1 LRQKQRASYQKHY
14 LFIVLGSRRLFVFTE
29 GIYRGKGIFMHE
41 GHRNRLKKRFLEEGL
56 DGFEDHQI
64 LELLLF
70 YAIPRRDTNETAHSL
85 INKYGSLSGVLE
97 ADPKDLANTPGLGEN
112 STLLLSLIPSLARIY
127 LKDRWGARP
136 TLNSTSR
143 AGEYVLNLYAGR
155 TYEVFYIICL
165 DAQHKVIYPAL
176 VHEGTIDQAPVYP
189 RNIVETALRHKA
201 HSVILAHNHP
211 GGSPAPS
218 PQDIEVTKKIRTAL
232 ESISITVLDHII
244 AAGELY
250 VSCMEKGLI

>member
-1 LRQKQRASYQKHY
+1 LPETLLVYCSGQQEAFR
-14 LFIVLGSRRLFVFTE
+14 F
-29 GIYRGKGIFMHE
+29 YRGDLPGKGYIMHE

-70 YAIPRRDTNETAHSL
+70 YAIPRRDTNETAHFL

-97 ADPKDLANTPGLGEN
+97 ADPKDLAKTPGLGEN

-127 LKDRWGARP
+127 LKDRWGTRP
-136 TLNSTSR
+136 TLNSTTK

>member
-1 LRQKQRASYQKHY
+1 LLIFLAP
-14 LFIVLGSRRLFVFTE
+14 RRLFGFVQE
-29 GIYRGKGIFMHE
+29 DYQGKVSFMHE

-70 YAIPRRDTNETAHSL
+70 YAIPRRDTNETAHNL
-85 INKYGSLSGVLE
+85 INKFGSLSGVLE
-97 ADPKDLANTPGLGEN
+97 ADPRELAATPGIGEN
-112 STLLLSLIPSLARIY
+112 CTVLLTLIPSLTRIY
-127 LKDRWGARP
+127 QKDRWGARP
-136 TLNSTSR
+136 TLNNTNK
-143 AGEYVLNLYAGR
+143 AGEYVLTLCAGR

-165 DAQHKVIYPAL
+165 DAQHNVIYPAL
-176 VHEGTIDQAPVYP
+176 VQEGTIDQAAVYP

-218 PQDIEVTKKIRTAL
+218 AQDIEVTKKIRTAL
-232 ESISITVLDHII
+232 ESISISVLDHII
-244 AAGELY
+244 AAGQRY